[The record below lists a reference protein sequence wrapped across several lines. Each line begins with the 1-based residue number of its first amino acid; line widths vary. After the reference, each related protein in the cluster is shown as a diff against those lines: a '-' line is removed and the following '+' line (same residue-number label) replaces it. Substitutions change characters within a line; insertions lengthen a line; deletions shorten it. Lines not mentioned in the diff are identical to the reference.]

1 MSLLTVIQTISSLDE
16 RGIFYLKEVSKILCT
31 ELPINYI
38 LIGSLNID
46 KQSVNSLAFFKDGK
60 DEGEFN
66 YDLEHTP
73 CDIVLSKDKEL
84 KCYPRNLETI
94 FPKDDYIPQ
103 LCLNAYYGCPL
114 YDNVGNLIGIIAI
127 FNENESSPEEEKNIR
142 ETLLLI
148 ERLIGLELMQL
159 KLINQLSHKE
169 RLTILGQK
177 LSTIS
182 HEVAN
187 PLTVLLGGL
196 GLINSII
203 EKEKLDFN
211 LQKIMTNNLKAVD
224 KIKSLMK
231 EVLSFSKN
239 IEQFDLVEID
249 VHRALESSIEF
260 ERDFSINS
268 RVKIKQSLKAV
279 NHSVLSSKGK
289 IEQIVINLIINSIHS
304 MKENE
309 KKEISIETYNSD
321 DDLVLLIKD
330 NGYGVNPDIIDHI
343 FDNYFTT
350 KTENEGTGMG
360 LSICKS
366 LVVEMNGKISVKSKV
381 GEGSEFKIELPV
393 N

>member
-1 MSLLTVIQTISSLDE
+1 MNLLTVIQKISNLDD

-38 LIGSLNID
+38 LIGSLNND
-46 KQSVNSLAFFKDGK
+46 KKSVNSLAFFKDGK

-84 KCYPRNLETI
+84 KCYPRNLETV

-127 FNENESSPEEEKNIR
+127 FNENESSHEEETNIR

-148 ERLIGLELMQL
+148 ERVIGLELMQL

-169 RLTILGQK
+169 RLTILGTK

-187 PLTVLLGGL
+187 PLTVLFGGL
-196 GLINSII
+196 GLINIII

-211 LQKIMTNNLKAVD
+211 LQKIMIKNLKSVD

-239 IEQFDLVEID
+239 IEQTDLVEID
-249 VHRALESSIEF
+249 VHRAIESSIEF
-260 ERDFSINS
+260 EKDFSINS
-268 RVKIKQSLKAV
+268 RVKIEQTLKAIK
-279 NHSVLSSKGK
+279 HSVLSSKGK
-289 IEQIVINLIINSIHS
+289 IEQIVINLILNSIHS

-309 KKEISIETYNSD
+309 SKEISIETYNSD
-321 DDLVLLIKD
+321 DGLVILIKD
-330 NGYGVNPDIIDHI
+330 NGYGINPEIVDHI

-350 KTENEGTGMG
+350 KTENEGTGLG
-360 LSICKS
+360 LSVCKS